1 MKRMKRRLD
10 LLLKYVFNVEDFY
23 TVSVSEYTINMQGY
37 ASVKLINKCESF
49 NLIRDKRSQTD
60 TAIVYENKII
70 RICLTEKP

>member
-1 MKRMKRRLD
+1 MKRRLD

-37 ASVKLINKCESF
+37 VSIKLINKCESF
-49 NLIRDKRSQTD
+49 KLIRDKRSQTD

-70 RICLTEKP
+70 RICLTEKS